1 MLGLPRSNCFSLF
14 LLLLLL
20 LLLIFSSFMVS
31 SPLEAA
37 ALTSM
42 PVLSRVS
49 DCLGCLCLASSSTLL
64 GLVDSEAHNI
74 LEAQLCG
81 AGSRSTEADRKELFE
96 TAPPCIVVLPEG
108 LWLLS
113 ADAAA

>member
-1 MLGLPRSNCFSLF
+1 MLGLPRSNCFLSF
-14 LLLLLL
+14 LLLL
-20 LLLIFSSFMVS
+20 LLLIFSSCIAS

-37 ALTSM
+37 ALSPM
-42 PVLSRVS
+42 PVLSRGS
-49 DCLGCLCLASSSTLL
+49 DCLGCLCLASPSPLL
-64 GLVDSEAHNI
+64 ELVDSEAPHV

-81 AGSRSTEADRKELFE
+81 AGSRSTEADRKESFK
-96 TAPPCIVVLPEG
+96 TAPPCIVKLPEG